1 MANKLFKDLN
11 VNNDVRRNGFD
22 LSHNVK
28 FTASAGE
35 LLPVFHRTIMPG
47 DNFKIRVSHFTRTKA
62 VQTAAMTQIREY
74 FDFFFVPYRLLW
86 KNAPNVLA
94 QVTENPVIA
103 TSISSNQSIGTQLP
117 QFSSEWLYK
126 GTAQSDSPSPLLI
139 LAGKNND
146 FAIPRHLGAL
156 KLLSYLGFPYITQEY
171 VENTLIS
178 SENPNIQDGV
188 PSYLPPASA
197 FPLMAYNKIYY
208 DFYRNSA
215 WEDNQPYNYNAD
227 YVSSDA
233 TLVFPNANS
242 SYWDSPT
249 MFDLRYSNYPK
260 DLFFGLLPESQYG
273 DEAVVEVNS
282 NDPLA
287 NELDLRDLD
296 TGSKVTVGSAKDSL
310 ENQFYIKSR
319 TGKDMSALDRLG
331 VQLGQLKQNISI
343 LDLRKAQF
351 LQKYR
356 EIVGSGARDYQ
367 NIIKK
372 IFGVDVPDSLADHC
386 IYLGG
391 NSSDIN
397 ISEVVNTNLADD
409 NQADIKGKGVGNGN
423 SDMIDFTAQEH
434 GIIMCIYHAQPVVDY
449 QLTAWHFDL
458 TKTEVDDFA
467 NPVFDKLGYQEL
479 PYYYFNTDFSDA
491 SNAFIP
497 QGHLGYTA
505 RYFDYK
511 TSIDQVLGGWR
522 SQELQTWISPVKT
535 DYILSYVNQNN
546 GIFDINASFFK
557 VDPSILDTIFAVNY
571 NGTVEHDQ
579 LQISSTFEINAVR
592 NLDYLGLPY

>member
-35 LLPVFHRTIMPG
+35 LLPVFHRTVMPG

-103 TSISSNQSIGTQLP
+103 TSISSNQTIGTQLP
-117 QFSSEWLYK
+117 QFSSEWLYT
-126 GTAQSDSPSPLLI
+126 GTEQSASPSPLFI
-139 LAGKNND
+139 LSRLNND
-146 FAIPRHLGAL
+146 FGIPRHLGAL
-156 KLLSYLGFPYITQEY
+156 KLLSYLGFPNITKEY
-171 VENTLIS
+171 VENTIING
-178 SENPNIQDGV
+178 EYPNIQDGV
-188 PSYLPPASA
+188 PSYLPPVSA
-197 FPLMAYNKIYY
+197 LPLMAYNKIYY
-208 DFYRNSA
+208 DFYRNTA

-227 YVSSDA
+227 YISSDA
-233 TLVFPNANS
+233 TLVFPNEAS
-242 SYWDSPT
+242 SYWNSPT

-260 DLFFGLLPESQYG
+260 DLFFGLLPDSQYG

-282 NDPLA
+282 NDTLN
-287 NELDLRDLD
+287 NEVNLKDLE
-296 TGSKVTVGSAKDSL
+296 TGSNVVVGSATDSL
-310 ENQFYIKSR
+310 NMQFNITTR
-319 TGKDMSALDRLG
+319 TGETMSALDRLG
-331 VQLGQLKQNISI
+331 VQLGELKQNISI

-391 NSSDIN
+391 NSSNIN
-397 ISEVVNTNLADD
+397 ISEVVNTNLADN
-409 NQADIKGKGVGNGN
+409 NQADIKGKGVGNSN
-423 SDMIDFTAQEH
+423 SDMIEFTAQEH
-434 GIIMCIYHAQPVVDY
+434 GIIMCIYHSQPVVDY

-479 PYYYFNTDFSDA
+479 PYYYFNTDFTSA
-491 SNAFIP
+491 NRVFIP

-535 DYILSYVNQNN
+535 DYILSYVDQNN

-571 NGTVEHDQ
+571 NGTVENDQ

-592 NLDYLGLPY
+592 NLDYLGIPY

>member
-11 VNNDVRRNGFD
+11 INNDVRRNGFD

-103 TSISSNQSIGTQLP
+103 TSISSNQTIGTQLP

-126 GTAQSDSPSPLLI
+126 GTAESASPSPLLI

-146 FAIPRHLGAL
+146 FTIPRHLGAL
-156 KLLSYLGFPYITQEY
+156 KLLSYLGFPNITQEY

-178 SENPNIQDGV
+178 GNNPNIQDGV
-188 PSYLPPASA
+188 PSYLPPVSA
-197 FPLMAYNKIYY
+197 LPLMAYNKIYY
-208 DFYRNSA
+208 DFYRNTA

-227 YVSSDA
+227 YISSDA
-233 TLVFPNANS
+233 TLVFPNADS
-242 SYWDSPT
+242 SYWNFPT

-273 DEAVVEVNS
+273 DESVVEVNS
-282 NDPLA
+282 NDPFA

-296 TGSKVTVGSAKDSL
+296 TGSKVVVGNSKDSL
-310 ENQFYIKSR
+310 DNQFYIKSR
-319 TGKDMSALDRLG
+319 TGKDMSTLDRLG
-331 VQLGQLKQNISI
+331 FQLGQLKQNISI

-409 NQADIKGKGVGNGN
+409 NQADIKGKGIGNGN
-423 SDMIDFTAQEH
+423 SDMIEFTAQEH

-479 PYYYFNTDFSDA
+479 PYYYFNTDFSKA
-491 SNAFIP
+491 NNAFIP